1 MLDTVPYDT
10 FASFDIR
17 VARVVAAEPIPGRTR
32 ILRGTI
38 DMGTEERTVIIGGAQ
53 HFAPEEMVGKNV
65 IVVVNLEPKVVAGI
79 RSEAMLLA
87 ADIDGKPVWLTANG
101 DVPLG
106 NRIR

>member
-10 FASFDIR
+10 FASLDIR

-87 ADIDGKPVWLTANG
+87 ADVDDKPFWLEVPDGVPSGSPV
-101 DVPLG
+101 
-106 NRIR
+106 R